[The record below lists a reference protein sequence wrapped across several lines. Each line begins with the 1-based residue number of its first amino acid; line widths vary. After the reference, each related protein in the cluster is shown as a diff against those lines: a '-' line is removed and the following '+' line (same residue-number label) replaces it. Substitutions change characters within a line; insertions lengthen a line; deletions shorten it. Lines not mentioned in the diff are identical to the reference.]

1 MVALSAPA
9 SAGCGRIA
17 GSSEIGERKV
27 FAAICPSAPLIAL
40 LDLPGDAWP
49 DIIAAALPDEI
60 FDQIDRY
67 LEKWLAEGGVTRDAA
82 EQRAK

>member
-1 MVALSAPA
+1 VVALSAPA

-27 FAAICPSAPLIAL
+27 FAAICLSVPLITL
-40 LDLPGDAWP
+40 LDLPGRLP
-49 DIIAAALPDEI
+49 DFAVALPDEI